1 MLFIDGKVFGKD
13 RHTSHQ
19 GYKDGSTSS
28 DRDGVHRHSF
38 DCLFRFEISNYGLSS
53 FFLPLIWRV

>member
-38 DCLFRFEISNYGLSS
+38 DCLFRFDISNHGLSS
-53 FFLPLIWRV
+53 FHFTLICSV